1 MSKDEIIA
9 GLKFTV
15 GMFLFDADT
24 GENLT
29 EPRNDLDKTT
39 VDACR
44 GAIELLEKYSKD
56 LKIIS
61 EALVEI
67 TEWECCSYGHTEAC
81 NIADKY
87 TEKEDA
93 DV

>member
-15 GMFLFDADT
+15 GMFLFDPDT

-39 VDACR
+39 VDACN
-44 GAIELLEKYSKD
+44 GAIELLEKYFTD
-56 LKIIS
+56 LKIVS

-67 TEWECCSYGHTEAC
+67 TELECCSYGHTEAC
-81 NIADKY
+81 SIADKY
-87 TEKEDA
+87 VESEE
-93 DV
+93 